1 MCSDW
6 IKPSIFPSENTLSL
20 SDFEGLKYDP
30 NLSFED
36 DPGSYGINEVDSTS
50 VDPPSLYDASD
61 DNGNAQQWMNTMHDD
76 CLTMLV
82 FE

>member
-1 MCSDW
+1 M
-6 IKPSIFPSENTLSL
+6 IQIYH
-20 SDFEGLKYDP
+20 LKMTQCP
-30 NLSFED
+30 MG
-36 DPGSYGINEVDSTS
+36 PNEVDSAG